1 MLELRE
7 ITAAYEVWQA
17 AGLKPN
23 WGSEDAKKT
32 IERQTLERYK
42 YTDIE
47 MWGDTVDY
55 IADNNKYWPT
65 WADINNTLSILR
77 QNKSVQRRR
86 LLSVILKR
94 QMSLLKSCLLI
105 LLPVKHLANYGSQ

>member
-7 ITAAYEVWQA
+7 ITTAYEVWQA

-77 QNKSVQRRR
+77 QNKIGAEKKASERN
-86 LLSVILKR
+86 SKA
-94 QMSLLKSCLLI
+94 
-105 LLPVKHLANYGSQ
+105 AN